1 MTLNLTITNVEKLE
15 NGVSTRLRLDRHGA
29 VVGRSPQADWSL
41 PDPQHFIS
49 STHCEID
56 YRDGVYVLVDRS
68 TNGVFVNAG
77 QARLAGPH
85 VIRDGDEIAI
95 GHYLVACK
103 LEGAAAL
110 ASPAQAPQDG
120 WSGWDS
126 HAGPAQ
132 AATAAAADAWDR
144 PQSQPAISGVGPMS
158 SHWAAPAATV
168 PEPPSSVWTQAAAP
182 VEPASA
188 WSSPVGPPAEQPSA
202 VDVWGN
208 LADGNSVDW
217 SRAGFGGQPAAPP
230 ALAPAPARDP
240 FGLSTPAAGEA
251 GAAFGGPASP
261 APAPPS
267 THDPFGAPVVAPPRP
282 DPFGAPPPAAASP
295 AWGAPAPAAQPKGW
309 EATVAPGHAPA
320 APPPFAEPSPAV
332 RPPAGA
338 AAVDPGGWAAFLA
351 GAGLAPG
358 DVKADP
364 QAAMAAAGTLLRRL
378 VGGMVMM
385 LEARMRAKAQL
396 GAQATALDLD
406 GNNPLKFARSPEKA
420 LAQLLA
426 PPERGFM
433 AAERSVEDGFRDLQ
447 AHQMAT
453 LAAMQGALAATL
465 ARFSPQAIR
474 ERATMRGL
482 LAKIVPSA
490 REAELWKAY
499 EREFEGVA
507 RGSDEAFMD
516 VFAKQFRLAYEKATA
531 DLKARN

>member
-1 MTLNLTITNVEKLE
+1 MTLTLTITNVEKLE

-29 VVGRSPQADWSL
+29 VIGRSPQADWSL

-77 QARLAGPH
+77 QARLAAPH

-95 GHYLVACK
+95 GHYLVVAK

-110 ASPAQAPQDG
+110 ASPAQSAQSG

-126 HAGPAQ
+126 HAGAPAP
-132 AATAAAADAWDR
+132 AAPAVAAADAWGR
-144 PQSQPAISGVGPMS
+144 SESQPAISGVGPMS
-158 SHWAAPAATV
+158 SHWAAPAANI
-168 PEPPSSVWTQAAAP
+168 PEPPSSVWAQAAAP
-182 VEPASA
+182 SESASA
-188 WSSPVGPPAEQPSA
+188 WSSPVGPPPEQPSA
-202 VDVWGN
+202 VDVWGK
-208 LADGNSVDW
+208 LADGNAVDW
-217 SRAGFGGQPAAPP
+217 SRGGFGAPKAE

-240 FGLSTPAAGEA
+240 FGLATPMAPTGD
-251 GAAFGGPASP
+251 AAFAPSP
-261 APAPPS
+261 SPTPL
-267 THDPFGAPVVAPPRP
+267 VAPPNAADRFAP
-282 DPFGAPPPAAASP
+282 LRSDPPPASADFAWGPAATPAQASP
-295 AWGAPAPAAQPKGW
+295 GWG
-309 EATVAPGHAPA
+309 ATVAPGHAPPAPTPVA
-320 APPPFAEPSPAV
+320 APPMATPAPGFAAGPANDATAW
-332 RPPAGA
+332 P
-338 AAVDPGGWAAFLA
+338 AFLS
-351 GAGLAPG
+351 GAGLSAS
-358 DVKADP
+358 DIKADP
-364 QAAMAAAGTLLRRL
+364 QTAMTAAGALLRRL

-385 LEARMRAKAQL
+385 LEARARAKAQL
-396 GAQATALDLD
+396 GAQATALEFD
-406 GNNPLKFARSPEKA
+406 GNNPLKFARSPERA

-433 AAERSVEDGFRDLQ
+433 PAERAVEDGFRDLQ

-516 VFAKQFRLAYEKATA
+516 VFAKQFRIAYENAAA
-531 DLKARN
+531 DLRARR

>member
-1 MTLNLTITNVEKLE
+1 MTLTLTITNVDKLD

-68 TNGVFVNAG
+68 TNGVFVNGA
-77 QARLAGPH
+77 QARLSGPH
-85 VIRDGDEIAI
+85 TIRDGDEIAI
-95 GHYLVACK
+95 GHYAVAAK

-110 ASPAQAPQDG
+110 ASPAQAAQSA

-126 HAGPAQ
+126 HAGGAAPAPMGPPSQ
-132 AATAAAADAWDR
+132 SDGWGR
-144 PQSQPAISGVGPMS
+144 PEENPAISGVGPMS
-158 SHWAAPAATV
+158 GHWAAPAASI
-168 PEPPSSVWTQAAAP
+168 PAPASSVWAQAAAAP
-182 VEPASA
+182 AEPASA
-188 WSSPVGPPAEQPSA
+188 WSSPVSAPPEQPSA
-202 VDVWGN
+202 VDVWGK

-217 SRAGFGGQPAAPP
+217 SRGFGATPAQP

-240 FGLSTPAAGEA
+240 FGLATGGAGDAEA
-251 GAAFGGPASP
+251 L
-261 APAPPS
+261 
-267 THDPFGAPVVAPPRP
+267 FGATAK
-282 DPFGAPPPAAASP
+282 
-295 AWGAPAPAAQPKGW
+295 APAAQPTATPSSATQAGGGW
-309 EATVAPGHAPA
+309 GAAAAPA
-320 APPPFAEPSPAV
+320 A
-332 RPPAGA
+332 A
-338 AAVDPGGWAAFLA
+338 AAPWGAPISSAQASASAPAWGAQEAQVQAPAPAPRAADTAAWQSFLT
-351 GAGLAPG
+351 GAGLAPA

-364 QAAMAAAGTLLRRL
+364 ESAMAAAGVLLRRL

-385 LEARMRAKAQL
+385 LEARARAKAQL
-396 GAQATALDLD
+396 GAQTTALEFD
-406 GNNPLKFARSPEKA
+406 GNNPLKFARSPERA
-420 LAQLLA
+420 LAQMLGA
-426 PPERGFM
+426 PERGFM
-433 AAERSVEDGFRDLQ
+433 PAERAIEDGFRDLQ

-516 VFAKQFRLAYEKATA
+516 VFAKQFRLAYEKAA
-531 DLKARN
+531 LDLKARKNP